1 MYNKNNYSN
10 LLFRPL
16 EFELKYQLLL
26 GLVGSISSFITAQN
40 LPIYVK
46 IVIAAA
52 FAIIALLIHR
62 QMIKK
67 LHNEP
72 KVRKGY
78 FFFVQVRFWSI
89 VAIIIISMAFIIG
102 LQFI

>member
-40 LPIYVK
+40 LP
-46 IVIAAA
+46 
-52 FAIIALLIHR
+52 IHR